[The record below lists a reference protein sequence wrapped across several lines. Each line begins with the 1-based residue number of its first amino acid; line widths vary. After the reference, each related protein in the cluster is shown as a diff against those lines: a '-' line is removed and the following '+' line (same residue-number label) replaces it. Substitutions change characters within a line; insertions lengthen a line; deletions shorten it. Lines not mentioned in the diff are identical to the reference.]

1 MFRKFF
7 SHEIKKVNFIFTSGS
22 LSRTNIES
30 WCHLYHTLSSHIAIK
45 CSCADIF
52 FKIQQMLGR
61 TSNTTLQILSVK
73 RARGGGTPQ
82 IRNPLFAERGLPPK
96 SVTYFF
102 APKSGVF

>member
-1 MFRKFF
+1 MYFDFFFVLCFSKKIFPKSIYMFRKFF

-52 FKIQQMLGR
+52 FSTALAVLF
-61 TSNTTLQILSVK
+61 TLVD
-73 RARGGGTPQ
+73 
-82 IRNPLFAERGLPPK
+82 
-96 SVTYFF
+96 
-102 APKSGVF
+102 SGIDVVVVL